1 MNFLRIF
8 DFSLLQTSG
17 RYLLTSA
24 LKYSVH
30 SDCNGQKH
38 HITILSIAQRIVYA
52 TSDGADVPWQYRLVG
67 DAFKA
72 VSRSL
77 TQGEAYQAKGKSSTW
92 RPHLRKIRS
101 CL

>member
-30 SDCNGQKH
+30 SDWKGQKH
-38 HITILSIAQRIVYA
+38 HITILSIAQGIVYA
-52 TSDGADVPWQYRLVG
+52 TSDGEGVPWQYPLVG

-72 VSRSL
+72 VIRSV
-77 TQGEAYQAKGKSSTW
+77 TQG
-92 RPHLRKIRS
+92 
-101 CL
+101 

>member
-30 SDCNGQKH
+30 SDCNDQKH
-38 HITILSIAQRIVYA
+38 HITILSIAQGIVYT
-52 TSDGADVPWQYRLVG
+52 TSDGAG
-67 DAFKA
+67 DMFKA